1 MLPKTAPTTTLG
13 VLTLVDDTSIEDNR
27 SNKSQLVTI
36 NRLKEVIKRI
46 DANNIGLKA
55 RVKDIRI
62 IKVKIPLIERFNGL
76 RNRLKGFLI

>member
-1 MLPKTAPTTTLG
+1 M
-13 VLTLVDDTSIEDNR
+13 
-27 SNKSQLVTI
+27 VTI

-46 DANNIGLKA
+46 NANNIGLKA

-62 IKVKIPLIERFNGL
+62 IKVKIPLIKRFNGL

>member
-1 MLPKTAPTTTLG
+1 MPPKTAPTTILG

-55 RVKDIRI
+55 RVKDIGI
-62 IKVKIPLIERFNGL
+62 IKVKMLLIERFNGL

>member
-1 MLPKTAPTTTLG
+1 M
-13 VLTLVDDTSIEDNR
+13 
-27 SNKSQLVTI
+27 VTI

-46 DANNIGLKA
+46 DANNIGLKV

-62 IKVKIPLIERFNGL
+62 IKVKMLLIEYFNGS

>member
-1 MLPKTAPTTTLG
+1 M
-13 VLTLVDDTSIEDNR
+13 
-27 SNKSQLVTI
+27 VTI

-46 DANNIGLKA
+46 DANNIGLKV

-62 IKVKIPLIERFNGL
+62 IKVKMLLIKRFNRL

>member
-1 MLPKTAPTTTLG
+1 MPPKIAPTITLG

-27 SNKSQLVTI
+27 SNKLQLVTI
-36 NRLKEVIKRI
+36 NRLKEVIIRI
-46 DANNIGLKA
+46 DTNNIGLKV

-62 IKVKIPLIERFNGL
+62 IKVKILLIERFNRL